1 MLGESQ
7 MLGESHGESRQ
18 WIRPSTVLWVE
29 LDPYYDMMQARRR
42 LILSMIFEETPYPIG
57 DLVEMIGGLIRYNP
71 RIGYVCDHIRRSGS
85 IYTSDEGNKY
95 VEQVSSRDLYEPL
108 PGQWRSVGFV
118 YEWLR
123 DADVHIYQG
132 YNSYPVC
139 YRSFPLHPMGFLRE
153 PEYFFRD
160 LIRPTPIHIPD
171 YIINIRPI
179 LKDPYKGRHSEQM
192 KYDEAKHIKNQSH
205 KRMRHKSHGSHMGSR
220 SRR

>member
-1 MLGESQ
+1 MSDKSQ
-7 MLGESHGESRQ
+7 GESRQ

-85 IYTSDEGNKY
+85 IYTSDEGKKY

-123 DADVHIYQG
+123 NADLHIYQG
-132 YNSYPVC
+132 YNSYPV
-139 YRSFPLHPMGFLRE
+139 YHRSFRLHPTGFLRD
-153 PEYFFRD
+153 PEYFIRD
-160 LIRPTPIHIPD
+160 HIRPTP
-171 YIINIRPI
+171 
-179 LKDPYKGRHSEQM
+179 KDPYKGRHSDQM